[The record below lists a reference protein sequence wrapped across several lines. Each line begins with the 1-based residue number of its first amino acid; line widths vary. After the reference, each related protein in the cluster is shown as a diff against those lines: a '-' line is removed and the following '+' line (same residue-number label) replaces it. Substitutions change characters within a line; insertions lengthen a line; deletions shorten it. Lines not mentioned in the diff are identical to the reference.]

1 MISKER
7 DTMTVPSSSSSRNAA
22 AAAAASS
29 QTQPFPLAVRFSNN
43 QVDM

>member
-1 MISKER
+1 
-7 DTMTVPSSSSSRNAA
+7 MTVPSSSSSRNAAAA